1 MKPAPKHTTHN
12 KLLNSISY
20 IYHIYIDMCVCVE
33 NICMRWLTEK
43 FSFSAH
49 HKCPRHLFPLL
60 IESIRSPTDSGGPKR
75 HRLCGMCNAYKKC
88 LIVIRSNEI

>member
-33 NICMRWLTEK
+33 NIYVYTLANWK
-43 FSFSAH
+43 VQF
-49 HKCPRHLFPLL
+49 
-60 IESIRSPTDSGGPKR
+60 
-75 HRLCGMCNAYKKC
+75 
-88 LIVIRSNEI
+88 